1 MAFAYITQRRY
12 FEYPFHVIKSLLG
25 KGVRYLKNDEIN
37 TNRNLIHFTLNN
49 YGNLIQLQRTW
60 NMHKMST
67 FYSPSFYIK
76 YLWRRSIRY
85 IRYVLCADVKM
96 TYITD
101 FVILMSFWTFC
112 TSLNVVSYYLYN
124 NLQGWYFKGLL
135 CIIEIIHIYVPES
148 VPSQDIFHLN
158 LANLCKMMMTCN

>member
-96 TYITD
+96 TYLTD
-101 FVILMSFWTFC
+101 YSKSNWNKNGINVELDILYKPQCSFI
-112 TSLNVVSYYLYN
+112 V
-124 NLQGWYFKGLL
+124 LL
-135 CIIEIIHIYVPES
+135 
-148 VPSQDIFHLN
+148 
-158 LANLCKMMMTCN
+158 

>member
-67 FYSPSFYIK
+67 FYSPSIYIK

-96 TYITD
+96 TYLTD
-101 FVILMSFWTFC
+101 YSKSNWNKNGI
-112 TSLNVVSYYLYN
+112 NVVLDILYKP
-124 NLQGWYFKGLL
+124 QCSFILL
-135 CIIEIIHIYVPES
+135 
-148 VPSQDIFHLN
+148 L
-158 LANLCKMMMTCN
+158 